1 MKNEFPILNGGLI
14 YLDNAS
20 TTQKPYCVIEA
31 ISNFYRFTNSNVHR
45 GVYSLSERAT
55 EAYEHTR
62 QRVKDFLNAKSVKEI
77 IFTGGTTG
85 GINLVATSFGSQIKK
100 GDEIIITEMEHHSNI
115 VPWQM
120 LCERTGAKLR
130 VVPINVRGELEMEK
144 LRRMLNKNTKLL
156 ALVHVSNSLG
166 TVNPVKKIIAAAHE
180 KGIPV
185 LIDGAQSAQHMK
197 IDVQDLDCDF
207 FVFSGHKIYGPTGIG
222 VLYGKEKLLEKM
234 PPYQGGGDMILK
246 VGFKKTIYHH
256 LPYKF
261 EAGTPNIEGVIG
273 LGAAIHYLQKIG
285 WDKIGKIEEELL
297 EYATMKLKEIKALKI
312 IGNAKVKG
320 PVISFVI
327 EGIHPHDIGTFLDNE
342 GICVR
347 TGQHCTQPVMD
358 KFGIPAT
365 TRISFAVYNSKEEI
379 DKLCAE
385 IGKLIKVFNGY

>member
-1 MKNEFPILNGGLI
+1 MKKEFPILNGGLI

-55 EAYEHTR
+55 EAYEHSR
-62 QRVKDFLNAKSVKEI
+62 LRVKDFLNAKSVKEI
-77 IFTGGTTG
+77 IFTKGTTE
-85 GINLVATSFGSQIKK
+85 GINLVATSFGSRIKK

-130 VVPINVRGELEMEK
+130 VVPMNVRGELEMEK
-144 LRRMLNKNTKLL
+144 FRRMLNKNTKLI
-156 ALVHVSNSLG
+156 AVVHVSNSLG
-166 TVNPVKKIIAAAHE
+166 TVNPIKKIIAAAHE

-185 LIDGAQSAQHMK
+185 LVDGAQSAQHMK
-197 IDVQDLDCDF
+197 IDVRDLDCDF

-222 VLYGKEKLLEKM
+222 VLYGKEKLLEEM

-246 VGFKKTIYHH
+246 VAFKKTTYKES
-256 LPYKF
+256 PYKF

-297 EYATMKLKEIKALKI
+297 EYATMKLKEIKKLKI

-320 PVISFVI
+320 PVISFI
-327 EGIHPHDIGTFLDNE
+327 IDGIHPHDIGTFLNNE
-342 GICVR
+342 DICVR
-347 TGQHCTQPVMD
+347 TGRHCTDPVMD
-358 KFGIPAT
+358 KFKIPAT
-365 TRISFAVYNSKEEI
+365 TRISFAVYNTKEEI
-379 DKLCAE
+379 DKLCSGIE
-385 IGKLIKVFNGY
+385 KLIKVFNGY